1 MNTVILLLTL
11 KGATKLIPRA
21 AYSFYVPIG
30 DTGGLPHNQAECETM
45 GKDISVKIEFIINK
59 RVVNLAAGEIN
70 WTS

>member
-11 KGATKLIPRA
+11 KGATKFIPRA

-45 GKDISVKIEFIINK
+45 GKDISVKTEFI
-59 RVVNLAAGEIN
+59 
-70 WTS
+70 S

>member
-30 DTGGLPHNQAECETM
+30 DTGGLPPHNQAECETM
-45 GKDISVKIEFIINK
+45 GKDISVQTEFI
-59 RVVNLAAGEIN
+59 
-70 WTS
+70 S